1 MSCGPAFRP
10 RARVAPT
17 RRPEPKVRLSL
28 TRWSRRLVEVVGSAA
43 LAVRETTH
51 DVEQHVAARR
61 SAHAVERS
69 PPALHQLC
77 LSFGKPAASVS
88 YFWLMTAVTA
98 RDRRSGI
105 GRHASPRQRQA
116 WVLRRERAVPWRV
129 VLVLLCHK
137 SAVTGVDEPLLA
149 YRRWQHGQR
158 GRRRAR
164 ATVRRRRTEAIE
176 NGSCRSGRSG
186 MPARPPTGG

>member
-1 MSCGPAFRP
+1 MKRINVGLFELQAFARLAELRSFRAAAEELGLSGPA
-10 RARVAPT
+10 
-17 RRPEPKVRLSL
+17 L
-28 TRWSRRLVEVVGSAA
+28 
-43 LAVRETTH
+43 
-51 DVEQHVAARR
+51 
-61 SAHAVERS
+61 
-69 PPALHQLC
+69 
-77 LSFGKPAASVS
+77 
-88 YFWLMTAVTA
+88 
-98 RDRRSGI
+98 I
-105 GRHASPRQRQA
+105 
-116 WVLRRERAVPWRV
+116 
-129 VLVLLCHK
+129 LLCHK